1 VNRLPPRIVRRLV
14 VAPIVLALCLFLV
27 ALFPAYLAAS
37 ALAALAGD
45 RRWRLL
51 RITTFATVYAVY
63 EFIGILA
70 MLVLW
75 LRALA
80 GFRIRSP
87 QIQEAHI
94 RFMRWW
100 LRGINRAAAALFNLR
115 IHIED
120 KKAPEVGPVLVF
132 SRHAGPGNSLMLVA
146 EIMLAYNR
154 RPRIVM
160 LAKLQWDPFFDMIG
174 NRLPNRFIQ
183 HDPARRDLYVRA
195 IAELAEGIGEHDAF
209 VLFPEGKDF
218 TPKLR
223 LRAIAHLRKGGHLEA
238 AEKAERMARVL
249 PPRPGGVTAAVGAA
263 PHADV
268 VFVAHTVLEDVGSFR
283 ELWHRI
289 PLDRPVFARYWRIPA
304 EEVPS
309 ERDELIDWLFHWWG
323 RIDTWIAQR
332 VAMVEEQAPRVS
344 DKTEAI
350 PPSSS

>member
-1 VNRLPPRIVRRLV
+1 MNRLPPRIVRRLV
-14 VAPIVLALCLFLV
+14 VAPLVLALCFFLV

-37 ALAALAGD
+37 ALAALVGD
-45 RRWRLL
+45 RSWRLL

-63 EFIGILA
+63 EVIGILA
-70 MLVLW
+70 LFVLW

-80 GFRIRSP
+80 GLRIRSP

-100 LRGINRAAAALFNLR
+100 LRGINSAAAALFNLK

-120 KKAPEVGPVLVF
+120 KKAPQTGPVLVF

-183 HDPARRDLYVRA
+183 HDPGRRDLYIRA
-195 IAELAEGIGEHDAF
+195 IAELAAGTGEHDAF

-223 LRAIAHLRKGGHLEA
+223 LRAIAHLRKRGHLEA
-238 AEKAERMARVL
+238 AEKAERMVRVL
-249 PPRPGGVTAAVGAA
+249 PPRPGGVSAAVRAA
-263 PHADV
+263 PQADV

-283 ELWHRI
+283 ELWGRI
-289 PLDRPVFARYWRIPA
+289 PLNRPVFARYWRIPA
-304 EEVPS
+304 EEVPR
-309 ERDELIDWLFHWWG
+309 EEDEPIEWLFHWWG
-323 RIDTWIAQR
+323 QIDTWIAHR
-332 VAMVEEQAPRVS
+332 LAMLEEQAPSIS
-344 DKTEAI
+344 DKAEAI
-350 PPSSS
+350 PPSGS